1 MSGFEPSTPL
11 DRSQSSPILATLFSC
26 TCLPGLHLT
35 ISGSLPLSQTCSPQ
49 DMSGYEQLVG
59 KANEVALRGLD
70 RSFPRPDPSR
80 ANRHHLAPW
89 RSRRPRPR
97 LHDAA
102 AHLDPLAA
110 PHQQRHESF
119 RYVGRFFRAGS
130 GMRRRCGACADVCA
144 RGLQSRPQMAISM
157 GSRKECHGDA

>member
-59 KANEVALRGLD
+59 ESIGVSSADSTAHSPALI
-70 RSFPRPDPSR
+70 
-80 ANRHHLAPW
+80 
-89 RSRRPRPR
+89 
-97 LHDAA
+97 
-102 AHLDPLAA
+102 PL
-110 PHQQRHESF
+110 S
-119 RYVGRFFRAGS
+119 
-130 GMRRRCGACADVCA
+130 
-144 RGLQSRPQMAISM
+144 
-157 GSRKECHGDA
+157 